1 MSLVVMKFGGTS
13 VADLNCMRN
22 AARRVK
28 AEIDAGN
35 RAVVAVS
42 AMAGVTNKLI
52 GYVSELSDLHGG
64 CEADSI
70 ISSGEQI
77 SSGLLALA
85 LHEIDVPARSWLAWQ
100 VPIETDGAH
109 GKARIKNI
117 DPSNLLTCL
126 DGGEVPIVAG
136 FQGID
141 PRGRLTTLGR
151 GGSDTSAVALA
162 AALKADQCDIYTDV
176 DGVYTSDPRIVTRA
190 QKLEKVTYEEM
201 LEMASL
207 GARVL
212 QTRSVELAMNQA
224 VRLQVRSSFE
234 DSAGTFVVDE
244 DEIVEQQVVSGITY
258 SRDEA
263 KITLVGVHDRPGAAA
278 AVFGPLANANI
289 NVDMIVQSTASDG
302 NSTDITFTVLK
313 TDFEGALAVIKAFG
327 DDLTFDDILT
337 DQDVVKVSVIGVGMR
352 SYAGVAQKMFETLAE
367 KGINIQVISTS
378 EIKISVLIAEE
389 YTELALRAL
398 HAAYQLDAP

>member
-1 MSLVVMKFGGTS
+1 M
-13 VADLNCMRN
+13 
-22 AARRVK
+22 
-28 AEIDAGN
+28 
-35 RAVVAVS
+35 
-42 AMAGVTNKLI
+42 
-52 GYVSELSDLHGG
+52 
-64 CEADSI
+64 
-70 ISSGEQI
+70 
-77 SSGLLALA
+77 
-85 LHEIDVPARSWLAWQ
+85 
-100 VPIETDGAH
+100 
-109 GKARIKNI
+109 
-117 DPSNLLTCL
+117 
-126 DGGEVPIVAG
+126 
-136 FQGID
+136 
-141 PRGRLTTLGR
+141 
-151 GGSDTSAVALA
+151 
-162 AALKADQCDIYTDV
+162 
-176 DGVYTSDPRIVTRA
+176 TRA

-289 NVDMIVQSTASDG
+289 NVDMIVQSTAS

-313 TDFEGALAVIKAFG
+313 TDCEGALAVIKAFG